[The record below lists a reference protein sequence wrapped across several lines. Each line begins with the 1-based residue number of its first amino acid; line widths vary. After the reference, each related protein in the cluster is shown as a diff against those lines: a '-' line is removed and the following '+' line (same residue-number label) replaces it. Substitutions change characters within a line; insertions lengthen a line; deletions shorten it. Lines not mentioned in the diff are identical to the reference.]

1 MLLGS
6 TKWMSS
12 GAVLN
17 KSHWDFASS
26 SDVERFL
33 QSPSFEVFVKPRA
46 ILACACIA
54 LFVGVSP
61 LAHAAGEI
69 PQPATSSSAS
79 ASSVPNTLPELPK
92 LAPIVVAEADPG
104 ALQDLD
110 KLLER
115 LTASDAHT
123 RDGARASIADVT
135 PSVVAAVRTRL
146 LEVRTSIDRKEAQ
159 GLLDDARKAGR
170 KAMKGKDKGEAK
182 PVKKKPG
189 AKDEGEDEGDWL
201 EFVLANARPK
211 NDSWRDLVKLLAM
224 ERMLTNVGTTPAV
237 RELLQMYSYFGE
249 LLRIDLARQVNK
261 LRDKAVPALIEA
273 RQHDAKIVQRFA
285 VKELDLLGRTIPG
298 EAVGVTDPQVLADIL
313 RAYGRTRDV
322 DAERVVLSFCNSERI
337 NLREAAREA
346 ITAIGEPGIWQLR
359 DAYLNQTGNKAPREF
374 TWDRIARELF
384 GMYDRA
390 RLAEVYKLMDEGVD
404 LANAQKWIEATDAF
418 DKVLARSPVFER
430 RKEMVK
436 AYLERAKLSEAKDPA
451 AALELLRK
459 ALRLDPK
466 GEGSKKIEADIA
478 YLEGMALIEK
488 GTPDKFP
495 LQKALEIDPKHERAK
510 RALAELEQERVAPKK
525 SFVRRYVAAGGVGFA
540 ALIAMIAL
548 VRIKP
553 RKRVE
558 PNVGAPTDT
567 NATPPPAETP
577 PPKEGA

>member
-1 MLLGS
+1 MRS
-6 TKWMSS
+6 ISS
-12 GAVLN
+12 IDL
-17 KSHWDFASS
+17 
-26 SDVERFL
+26 ERFL
-33 QSPSFEVFVKPRA
+33 QRRSIEVLVKPRLNSWGFGSPTAHFAPNPRA
-46 ILACACIA
+46 ILAGACIT
-54 LFVGVSP
+54 LLVSVSP
-61 LAHAAGEI
+61 LAHAAGEL
-69 PQPATSSSAS
+69 PQPAASSSAS
-79 ASSVPNTLPELPK
+79 ASSVPTTLPELPK
-92 LAPIVVAEADPG
+92 LAPIVAPEADPG

-110 KLLER
+110 RLLER
-115 LTASDAHT
+115 LTAPDAHT
-123 RDGARASIADVT
+123 RDTARTSITEVT
-135 PSVVAAVRTRL
+135 PSVVAAVRVRL
-146 LEVRTSIDRKEAQ
+146 LEIRGSIDRKEAQ

-170 KAMKGKDKGEAK
+170 KAMKGKDKGAAK
-182 PVKKKPG
+182 PTKKKPG
-189 AKDEGEDEGDWL
+189 VKDEAEDEGDWL
-201 EFVLANARPK
+201 EFVLASARPK

-224 ERMLTNVGTTPAV
+224 ERMLTNVGTTPAT

-249 LLRIDLARQVNK
+249 LLRIDLARQVHK

-322 DAERVVLSFCNSERI
+322 DAVRVVLSFCNSERI
-337 NLREAAREA
+337 NLREAARES

-390 RLAEVYKLMDEGVD
+390 RLAEVYKLMDEGVE

-436 AYLERAKLSEAKDPA
+436 AYVERAKLVEAKDPTT
-451 AALELLRK
+451 ALELLRK

-466 GEGSKKIEADIA
+466 SDGSKKIEADIA
-478 YLEGMALIEK
+478 YLEGMALIDK

-525 SFVRRYVAAGGVGFA
+525 SFVKRYVAAGGVGFA

-553 RKRVE
+553 RKRAE
-558 PNVGAPTDT
+558 STVGTPTDS
-567 NATPPPAETP
+567 NATSPPAED
-577 PPKEGA
+577 G

>member
-1 MLLGS
+1 
-6 TKWMSS
+6 MSS

>member
-1 MLLGS
+1 MKLRLNMWSFGS
-6 TKWMSS
+6 P
-12 GAVLN
+12 
-17 KSHWDFASS
+17 FA
-26 SDVERFL
+26 
-33 QSPSFEVFVKPRA
+33 PNPRA
-46 ILACACIA
+46 ILTGAILSLLAVTSS
-54 LFVGVSP
+54 F
-61 LAHAAGEI
+61 AHAAGEL
-69 PQPATSSSAS
+69 PQPALSSSA
-79 ASSVPNTLPELPK
+79 ASSMPTTLPDLPK
-92 LAPIVVAEADPG
+92 LAPITVVEADPG

-110 KLLER
+110 RVLER
-115 LTASDAHT
+115 LVAPDAHT
-123 RDGARASIADVT
+123 RDAARASLTEVT

-146 LEVRTSIDRKEAQ
+146 LEVRGTIDRKEAQ

-170 KAMKGKDKGEAK
+170 KSMKGKDKSDAK
-182 PVKKKPG
+182 PTKKKAAA
-189 AKDEGEDEGDWL
+189 AKEDADDDGDWL
-201 EFVLANARPK
+201 EFVLALSRPK

-273 RQHDAKIVQRFA
+273 RQHDAKIVQKFA

-337 NLREAAREA
+337 KLREAAREA

-390 RLAEVYKLMDEGVD
+390 RLAEVYKLMDEGVSH
-404 LANAQKWIEATDAF
+404 ANAQKWIEATDAF

-430 RKEMVK
+430 RKEMAK
-436 AYLERAKLSEAKDPA
+436 AYVERAKLVETKEPA
-451 AALELLRK
+451 TSLELLRK
-459 ALRLDPK
+459 ALRLDPQ
-466 GEGSKKIEADIA
+466 GDGAKKIEADIA
-478 YLEGMALIEK
+478 YLEGMALIER

-495 LQKALEIDPKHERAK
+495 LTKALEIDPTHARAK

-525 SFVRRYVAAGGVGFA
+525 SFVKRYVAAGGVGFA
-540 ALIAMIAL
+540 ALIAMIVL

-553 RKRVE
+553 RKRLE
-558 PNVGAPTDT
+558 ATVGAPTDSNT
-567 NATPPPAETP
+567 PPPPAES
-577 PPKEGA
+577 A